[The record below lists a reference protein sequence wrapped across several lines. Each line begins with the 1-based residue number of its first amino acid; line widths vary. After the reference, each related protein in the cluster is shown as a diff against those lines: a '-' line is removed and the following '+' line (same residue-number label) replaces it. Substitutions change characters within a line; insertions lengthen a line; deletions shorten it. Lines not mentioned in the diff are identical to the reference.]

1 MSLKKK
7 EIYNLNLRQYVQN
20 FDTWCELFDAS
31 VKKRIENTNEK
42 FFVGLSSGYDSGA
55 IVCSLEKNN
64 AQFTTCSV
72 RAAENLEILQSRIQR
87 LPESRRYLFFMSEKE
102 FESHKAYVGTT
113 CEFYRSAYEMVGRH
127 YVVQDDKGSFGTS
140 FICDKAKKDDFIIYM
155 SGHGADEIYSDYG
168 FKGKPVPGFDHC
180 TIAGNYP
187 HDLEDCFPWKNF
199 NGYRMIDFAYKD
211 ESVGG
216 SYGIEVRY
224 PFLDRRLVQSFLN
237 IEASLKNEKY
247 KAPLYHYLTSNKY
260 SFSEGTGSKVGFRAT
275 ANLRKQ
281 KKKFFSKS
289 FFQSIRKN
297 FKR

>member
-1 MSLKKK
+1 
-7 EIYNLNLRQYVQN
+7 
-20 FDTWCELFDAS
+20 
-31 VKKRIENTNEK
+31 
-42 FFVGLSSGYDSGA
+42 
-55 IVCSLEKNN
+55 
-64 AQFTTCSV
+64 
-72 RAAENLEILQSRIQR
+72 
-87 LPESRRYLFFMSEKE
+87 
-102 FESHKAYVGTT
+102 
-113 CEFYRSAYEMVGRH
+113 
-127 YVVQDDKGSFGTS
+127 
-140 FICDKAKKDDFIIYM
+140 
-155 SGHGADEIYSDYG
+155 
-168 FKGKPVPGFDHC
+168 
-180 TIAGNYP
+180 
-187 HDLEDCFPWKNF
+187 
-199 NGYRMIDFAYKD
+199 MIDFAYKD